1 MGHKQMLRVS
11 KVEGWLPRSHDAG
24 PGRQDLRSSG
34 GCVII
39 RSGGCLPGGYPS
51 VPADGRPGD
60 EAPGQA
66 AATQDCRRSGGDQ
79 SGGSGPPSG
88 RPTLRL
94 HLVMIPPG
102 TRGLPHLHGHETA
115 GYVVSGEA
123 EVWHGTGLIRRS
135 VVRAGDFIYIPPGTP
150 HLAVNRG
157 DVTSI
162 AVVARASQ
170 QANGQQASGQQAAGQ
185 QAAGQGADDQEGR
198 AGSVA
203 VELPRHLAGLLIYP
217 VGYGG

>member
-1 MGHKQMLRVS
+1 MLRVT

-24 PGRQDLRSSG
+24 PGRQDLRSSAA
-34 GCVII
+34 CVII
-39 RSGGCLPGGYPS
+39 RSGGCLPGAYP
-51 VPADGRPGD
+51 PAPVGGRPGD

-66 AATQDCRRSGGDQ
+66 AATQDCRRSDGERP
-79 SGGSGPPSG
+79 GGSGPSSG
-88 RPTLRL
+88 RPALRL

-102 TRGLPHLHGHETA
+102 TRGMPHLHGRETA

-162 AVVARASQ
+162 AVVARAGQ
-170 QANGQQASGQQAAGQ
+170 QVSGQQASDQQARDQ
-185 QAAGQGADDQEGR
+185 QASDQEVSDQDVNDQEDR
-198 AGSVA
+198 AGSVV
-203 VELPRHLAGLLIYP
+203 VELPRHLAGLLSYP
-217 VGYGG
+217 VGYG